1 MIGHRETEGG
11 SEYVGGARG
20 SGGGSGVWRRESY
33 VFWGLPR
40 SSCCVC
46 SREVV
51 WFGPTAIDEARGRR
65 DAAEILGEPKPEV
78 ESES

>member
-1 MIGHRETEGG
+1 M
-11 SEYVGGARG
+11 
-20 SGGGSGVWRRESY
+20 
-33 VFWGLPR
+33 FWGLPR